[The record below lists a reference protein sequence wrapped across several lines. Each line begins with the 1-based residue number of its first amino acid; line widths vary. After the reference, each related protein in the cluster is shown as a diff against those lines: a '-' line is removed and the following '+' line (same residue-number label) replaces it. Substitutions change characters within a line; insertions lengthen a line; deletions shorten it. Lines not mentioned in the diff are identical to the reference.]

1 MTLGNWGMAMLLR
14 SLAAF
19 VFALAFSSVALAHG
33 TTGGGHGGHV
43 VIVGGCCYSEGISPP
58 PDPEIGDTSHI
69 TSVAILSSVGQSL
82 EVRTPGG
89 DWFATKKV
97 VDVSMWGLDDF
108 VADNIGRHL
117 SERFAVKAVTYDRKA
132 LAAIPTGDGQSSAT
146 VLNHYLAALPNP
158 GVDAFVIIRPDD
170 AGAYNHTPGLSLIT
184 SSGSYPAEWLG
195 YEIEILD
202 AHTFRRIS
210 WGFARMQYRA
220 GVPASFAAYRT
231 PTNRN
236 LDQTLTPTPA
246 QFELLHTD
254 FRHHLVVTIAHTLR
268 AMQLGLRIPAP
279 GDEPLVPIP
288 PQLKRYPLVHNVA
301 VISAIGDTFTF
312 GYRTILFE
320 HHTTE
325 VPTSDATLDGSVESM
340 IAAALDKRFVVKN
353 VPVDRASLGK
363 SRVTTLSPNL
373 PVGMLP
379 ASIAGLSPRDDIDAY
394 IVVLKRVSPQ
404 GALLDQMP
412 GVGIFKIKPI
422 GNESTGVFANYEIA
436 IIDAHTLKPLG
447 HASGVMSPHW
457 PSMAVYRA
465 VDNAVWPDGEIDA
478 LAPGADATV
487 KPLLHDLLS
496 DSIGETLLVVG
507 LTGMTRDLEDNTGEA
522 VPPTE
527 LTSVETVQ
535 PRSEIIVLPPR
546 PGTHQQ

>member
-1 MTLGNWGMAMLLR
+1 MLAR
-14 SLAAF
+14 SLGAF
-19 VFALAFSSVALAHG
+19 VFALAFSSVAFAHG
-33 TTGGGHGGHV
+33 GGGGGGGHGGGGHF
-43 VIVGGCCYSEGISPP
+43 VIVGGCCYSSGISPP
-58 PDPEIGDTSHI
+58 PEPEIGDTSHI
-69 TSVAILSSVGQSL
+69 MSVAVLSSIGQSL

-89 DWFATKKV
+89 DWFATKKT
-97 VDVSMWGLDDF
+97 VDISMWGLDDF
-108 VADNIGRHL
+108 VADNIGQHL
-117 SERFAVKAVTYDRKA
+117 SERFTVKAVAYDRKA

-170 AGAYNHTPGLSLIT
+170 AGAYQHTPGLSLIT
-184 SSGSYPAEWLG
+184 SSGSYPTEWLG

-220 GVPASFAAYRT
+220 GVPASFAGYRSAI
-231 PTNRN
+231 NRN

-246 QFELLHTD
+246 QFELLHGD

-288 PQLKRYPLVHNVA
+288 PQFKRYPQVRNVA
-301 VISAIGDTFTF
+301 VVSAIGDTFAF
-312 GYRTILFE
+312 GFRTVLFE

-325 VPTSDATLDGSVESM
+325 VPATDTTLDGNVESM

-363 SRVTTLSPNL
+363 LRVTVLSPVL
-373 PVGMLP
+373 PIGMLP
-379 ASIAGLSPRDDIDAY
+379 SSLAGLSPRDDIDAY
-394 IVVLKRVSPQ
+394 IVVLKRTSSDGLAQ
-404 GALLDQMP
+404 DQMS
-412 GVGIFKIKPI
+412 GVGIFKSKPL
-422 GNESTGVFANYEIA
+422 GGESTGVFAHYEIA
-436 IIDAHTLKPLG
+436 VIDAHTLKPLG

-457 PSMAVYRA
+457 PSAVVYRA
-465 VDNAVWPDGEIDA
+465 VDNAVWPNGEVDA
-478 LAPGADATV
+478 LALGADATV
-487 KPLLHDLLS
+487 KPMLHDLLS
-496 DSIGETLLVVG
+496 DSIGETLLGLG
-507 LTGMTRDLEDNTGEA
+507 LTGMTRDLGDNAGETL
-522 VPPTE
+522 PPME

-535 PRSEIIVLPPR
+535 RPPEVIVLPPR